1 MADAYNR
8 TTGRFSEAQSTVM
21 KRVRKPSFVD
31 NAVRHA
37 TYVSSATKRVAAS
50 PVRTD
55 FESSTDKTYTLSEE
69 DDTIRIEH
77 TSSGGNRFR
86 GGVFHGDDQ
95 FDASSTVPSLFV
107 NVDDSKQRLAPHSI
121 ETATKGTR
129 IRLNNLKGR
138 SLIDMGFDGKR
149 LQIAQPVA
157 VGLRT
162 SDLAERIVTE
172 GRKTLSGF
180 RISAPSN
187 VFVAKNINNVD
198 ALTALRY
205 LARHD
210 GFMTKADSHGM
221 VSYMHQLRGNRSV
234 YIHQDMVSDGITEE
248 NMDAAPNRVTVRGKR
263 RANNDDNIIQVDD
276 IDSQKDG
283 LREVQGGIFA
293 PTANNRN
300 ATKNIGR
307 KFLATAKRAK
317 GAKMLTGTINS
328 MAVRAGDIVSF
339 QDIGEK
345 TQDIVLR
352 VRHNL
357 TERRSDI
364 KVSSI
369 EGSLE
374 DLIQRAQEGDISSMF
389 DDGQEEKQQVKEKN
403 YAVSATMTVKTTWVI
418 AARQVR
424 PEGMIIGHPTR
435 GLIKGDGSVAEADNA
450 LLTLGTSQSKWIVK
464 GNG

>member
-37 TYVSSATKRVAAS
+37 AYSSSSTKRVAAA
-50 PVRTD
+50 PTRTD
-55 FESSTDKTYTLSEE
+55 FQASSDKTYTLTEE
-69 DDTIRIEH
+69 DDSIRIEH
-77 TSSGGNRFR
+77 TTSAGNRFR
-86 GGVFHGDDQ
+86 GGIFHDDDQ
-95 FDASSTVPSLFV
+95 FDAASTVPSLFI
-107 NVDDSKQRLAPHSI
+107 NKHSPRERLAPYSI

-138 SLIDMGFDGKR
+138 SLNDIGFDGKT
-149 LQIAQPVA
+149 LQIAQPVSI
-157 VGLRT
+157 GLRT
-162 SDLAERIVTE
+162 SDLAERIVNSS
-172 GRKTLSGF
+172 RKTLSGF

-187 VFVAKNINNVD
+187 VFVAKDINNVD

-205 LARHD
+205 LSRHD
-210 GFMTKADSHGM
+210 GFMTKSDSYGIA
-221 VSYMHQLRGNRSV
+221 SYIHQLRGNKSV
-234 YIHQDMVSDGITEE
+234 YIHQDMVSGGISEE
-248 NMDAAPNRVTVRGKR
+248 NMDAAPNRVTVRGKS
-263 RANNDDNIIQVDD
+263 RAKNDDNVVQVDD
-276 IDSQKDG
+276 IESQKDG
-283 LREVQGGIFA
+283 VREVQGGIFA

-300 ATKNIGR
+300 SSKNIGR

-317 GAKMLTGTINS
+317 GAKMMTGTINS
-328 MAVRAGDIVSF
+328 MQVEAGDVVLF
-339 QDIGEK
+339 QDINEK
-345 TQDIVLR
+345 TQNMALR

-357 TERRSDI
+357 TNRHSDI

-389 DDGQEEKQQVKEKN
+389 DGGQEENQQVTEKN
-403 YAVSATMTVKTTWVI
+403 YSVSASITVKTTWAI
-418 AARQVR
+418 AIRQIR
-424 PEGMIIGHPTR
+424 PEGLIIGHPDR
-435 GLIKGDGSVAEADNA
+435 GLIRGDGAVVESVNG
-450 LLTLGTSQSKWIVK
+450 LLTLGTSESKWTVK